1 VLIELIKSE
10 QFIKMTVKLI
20 VLSVIIVSDLVKQVS
35 ENKIAQNA
43 KDEDHE
49 EEYKQ
54 LECEICM
61 DRKKDTEL

>member
-1 VLIELIKSE
+1 
-10 QFIKMTVKLI
+10 MTVKLI

-35 ENKIAQNA
+35 ENKITNIA
-43 KDEDHE
+43 KDDDHE